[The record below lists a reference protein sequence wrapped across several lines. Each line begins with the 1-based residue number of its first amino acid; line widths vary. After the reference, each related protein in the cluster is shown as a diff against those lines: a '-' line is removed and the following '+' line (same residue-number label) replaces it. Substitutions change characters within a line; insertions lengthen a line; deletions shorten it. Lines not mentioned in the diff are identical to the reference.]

1 MMLPR
6 HDAAKGSLK
15 NGVGPLWRLQALAA
29 QGLMSL
35 HNYGDLRCAAAAFGL
50 HALTALEAFVER
62 RLSSVAENV
71 IERALAGAR
80 FAAHGA
86 AADSTVAAGSGQ
98 GLALF
103 HAVGSFA

>member
-6 HDAAKGSLK
+6 QDAAKSRLQS
-15 NGVGPLWRLQALAA
+15 GPGLLWRLQAVAA

-35 HNYGDLRCAAAAFGL
+35 QNSGDLRCAAAAFAL
-50 HALTALEAFVER
+50 AALTALDGFIER

-80 FAAHGA
+80 FAARRA